1 MDAIELIKQDH
12 REVDELFTQFLSA
25 ESDLTLED
33 LFQRI
38 ETALTVHT
46 EMEEK
51 VLYPAVKKFAPEKV
65 QEALHEHS
73 QVRELL
79 TDLLGIDID
88 DEEFETQFN
97 RLVEDVRHHVEEEES
112 PEGILEVARQ
122 HLNHQELARLGVE
135 LQRIKQETE
144 EDLAA

>member
-25 ESDLTLED
+25 ESDLTLEE
-33 LFQRI
+33 LFQQI
-38 ETALTVHT
+38 ETALTAHT

-73 QVRELL
+73 QVKELL
-79 TDLLGIDID
+79 TDLLSIDID
-88 DEEFETQFN
+88 DEEFESRFN

-122 HLNHQELARLGVE
+122 HLNHQELARLGAE
-135 LQRIKQETE
+135 LQRIKEETE

>member
-33 LFQRI
+33 LFQQI
-38 ETALTVHT
+38 ETALTAHT
-46 EMEEK
+46 EMEER

-73 QVRELL
+73 QVKELL

-88 DEEFETQFN
+88 DEEFESQFN
-97 RLVEDVRHHVEEEES
+97 RLVVDVRHHVEEEES

-122 HLNHQELARLGVE
+122 HLNHQELAKLGIE
-135 LQRIKQETE
+135 LQRIKKETE

>member
-33 LFQRI
+33 LFQQI
-38 ETALTVHT
+38 ETALTAHT

-73 QVRELL
+73 QVKELL

-88 DEEFETQFN
+88 DEEFESQFN

-122 HLNHQELARLGVE
+122 HMNHQELARLGVE
-135 LQRIKQETE
+135 LQRIKKETE

>member
-38 ETALTVHT
+38 ETALTAHT
-46 EMEEK
+46 EMEER
-51 VLYPAVKKFAPEKV
+51 VLYPAVKEFAPEKV
-65 QEALHEHS
+65 QEALQQHS
-73 QVRELL
+73 QVTELL
-79 TDLLGIDID
+79 AELLGTEID
-88 DEEFETQFN
+88 DEGFESQFN

-112 PEGILEVARQ
+112 PEGVLEVARQ
-122 HLNHQELARLGVE
+122 HLNHQELARLGSE
-135 LQRIKQETE
+135 LQRIKEEAE

>member
-38 ETALTVHT
+38 ETALTAHT

-65 QEALHEHS
+65 HEALHEHS
-73 QVRELL
+73 QVKELL
-79 TDLLGIDID
+79 IELLGIDID
-88 DEEFETQFN
+88 DEEFESQFN
-97 RLVEDVRHHVEEEES
+97 RLVEDVRQHVEEEES

-122 HLNHQELARLGVE
+122 HINHQELARLGVE

>member
-12 REVDELFTQFLSA
+12 REVGELFTQFLSA

-38 ETALTVHT
+38 ETALTAHT
-46 EMEEK
+46 EMEER
-51 VLYPAVKKFAPEKV
+51 VLYPAVKEFAPEKV
-65 QEALHEHS
+65 HEALQEHA
-73 QVRELL
+73 QVTELL
-79 TDLLGIDID
+79 AELLGTEID
-88 DEEFETQFN
+88 DEGFESQFN

-112 PEGILEVARQ
+112 PEGVLEVARQ
-122 HLNHQELARLGVE
+122 HLSHQELARLGAE
-135 LQRIKQETE
+135 LQRIKEEAE

>member
-97 RLVEDVRHHVEEEES
+97 RMVEDVRHHVEEEES

>member
-33 LFQRI
+33 LFQQI
-38 ETALTVHT
+38 ETALTAHT

-73 QVRELL
+73 QVKELL

-88 DEEFETQFN
+88 DEEFESQFN
-97 RLVEDVRHHVEEEES
+97 RLVEDVRHHVKEEES

-122 HLNHQELARLGVE
+122 HMNHQELARLGVE
-135 LQRIKQETE
+135 LQRIKKETE

>member
-12 REVDELFTQFLSA
+12 KQVDELFTQFLNA
-25 ESDLTLED
+25 DSDVTQEN
-33 LFQRI
+33 LFQEI
-38 ETALTVHT
+38 ETALTAHT

-51 VLYPAVKKFAPEKV
+51 ALYPAVKKFAPDKV

-73 QVRELL
+73 QVKELL
-79 TDLLGIDID
+79 AELLGLDID
-88 DEEFETQFN
+88 DEEFESQFN

-122 HLNHQELARLGVE
+122 HMNHQELAKLGSE
-135 LQRIKQETE
+135 LQRIKDETE